1 MPSSSWL
8 NPHKPLLWV
17 LVVALAAAFF
27 ASGAL
32 VARATL
38 DDDNDSPGFTSDP
51 ALRYPNTNSPFGPG
65 ATGAPGNIPAAFP
78 GMQGMAESADGDDKA
93 GAPAMDSYGRGGY
106 WGGCRAPLPAGLLT
120 ANGIDLSG
128 VDFEMNLPGEGYS
141 LVSYSLSTYAECDE
155 DGQPAATGELVL
167 DTTWRHDE
175 TSLEV
180 YISQRVD
187 GDAVAPVLR
196 QDWATFSVDGY
207 VFSVNV
213 NRWAVYPID
222 ARDGGLPYPDGDPRA
237 TEVLN
242 DLIDRLAPSIGLQC
256 FWTEA
261 KGDWSDII
269 AMGIG
274 DPRGAIPSGYEQSD
288 LWVTTFNEPAAGCDT
303 TVQPTEGTSFN
314 AGWSNGDGN
323 YIGVSAWG
331 MDPNYPYDYPGQIS
345 SWGANWSNNTYQF
358 SVYVSSY
365 EGRGGDVELVRAIAR
380 AIDPS
385 YNEQC
390 FIRENILSDS
400 DLAGLGFNVPAI
412 PDGFE
417 ITRSYHAGTD
427 IAAGC
432 DRPEGFAPYYNLS
445 WTLTNGADTIDVSVS
460 RYEGSESTGEG
471 WISDYGINWSGTNG
485 DYFSVNAWS
494 SGISPVVDRDI
505 LIAIAESLDPN
516 FDVDR
521 LRDEPG
527 GVKPLPV
534 AEGEARSADAGGG
547 STGSAPDA
555 GR

>member
-38 DDDNDSPGFTSDP
+38 DDDDDSPASN
-51 ALRYPNTNSPFGPG
+51 LRIPSNYPFGPNG
-65 ATGAPGNIPAAFP
+65 ASGAGNIPASFP
-78 GMQGMAESADGDDKA
+78 GPQGMPESADGDDKGGVA
-93 GAPAMDSYGRGGY
+93 ATDAAYGRGGY
-106 WGGCRAPLPAGLLT
+106 WGGCRAPLPGGLLT

-128 VDFEMNLPGEGYS
+128 IDFEMNLPGDGYS
-141 LVSYSLSTYAECDE
+141 LIAYSLSTYAECNE
-155 DGQPAATGELVL
+155 NGQPAATGELVL

-175 TSLEV
+175 TGLEA

-187 GDAVAPVLR
+187 SEAIAPVLR
-196 QDWATFSVDGY
+196 QDWANFSLDGY
-207 VFSVNV
+207 VFSVSV
-213 NRWAVYPID
+213 NRWAVYPVD
-222 ARDGGLPYPDGDPRA
+222 SADGDLLPYPDGDPRA

-242 DLIDRLAPSIGLQC
+242 ELIERLAPSIGLQC

-261 KGDWSDII
+261 QGDWSDVL

-288 LWVTTFNEPAAGCDT
+288 LWVTTFNEPASGCDT
-303 TVQPTEGTSFN
+303 SVQPTEGTSFS
-314 AGWSNGDGN
+314 AGWSNDDGS

-331 MDPNYPYDYPGQIS
+331 VDPDYPYDYPGQIS
-345 SWGANWSNNTYQF
+345 SWGANWSNDDYQF
-358 SVYVSSY
+358 SVYVSNY
-365 EGRGGDVELVRAIAR
+365 DGRAGDIELVRAIAQ
-380 AIDPS
+380 ALDPAYS
-385 YNEQC
+385 EQC
-390 FIRENILSDS
+390 FIRETVLTDA
-400 DLAGLGFNVPAI
+400 DLAGLGFNVPLV

-417 ITRSYHAGTD
+417 IAKTYHAGTD
-427 IAAGC
+427 IADGC
-432 DRPEGFAPYYNLS
+432 EKPEGFAPYYNLS
-445 WTLTNGADTIDVSVS
+445 WSLTNGADTIDVSVS

-494 SGISPVVDRDI
+494 SGISPIVDRDI

-516 FDVDR
+516 FDVDK
-521 LRDEPG
+521 LREEPGG

-534 AEGEARSADAGGG
+534 AEGEARSAEAGGG